1 MPKNLTK
8 LRRLQKRQQQRQQRR
23 ASADGR
29 QNSSPPRSLAPSR
42 WHQRPADECALVE
55 RFDDFAPL
63 RNALRSIG
71 EERGDWAGIPMP
83 LDGERLVV
91 EPRYPN
97 AEAFMRMGGDDAPP
111 PGRRL
116 AADAKHR
123 NTFWSSH
130 LRSDVVIVES
140 GSSVTWGLVPGANHL
155 RHDLRT
161 LGCSEAWGIEQES
174 NALATLSG
182 LVKHRAM
189 KQYLLTGMFLES
201 SPRSGVTYLFRK
213 LKPTVA
219 IHTVKGEAKILCAL
233 CMHPIA
239 YYAGSWAGAM
249 CPTDDVIAHLML
261 MRGDERMFWARAN
274 QHPAWVPEAGL

>member
-1 MPKNLTK
+1 MSKSITK
-8 LRRLQKRQQQRQQRR
+8 LRRLERRQQQRQQRR
-23 ASADGR
+23 ASADAR
-29 QNSSPPRSLAPSR
+29 PSSSPQRSLAPSQ
-42 WHQRPADECALVE
+42 WLQQPAGRRELVE
-55 RFDDFAPL
+55 RFDNFAPL
-63 RNALRSIG
+63 RNALRAIG

-83 LDGERLVV
+83 LEGERLVV

-97 AEAFMRMGGDDAPP
+97 AEAFMRMGSDDPL
-111 PGRRL
+111 PGRRVDP
-116 AADAKHR
+116 DAKHR

-130 LRSDVVIVES
+130 WRSDIVIVES
-140 GSSVTWGLVPGANHL
+140 GGRIKWGMVPGANHL

-174 NALATLSG
+174 NALQTLSG
-182 LVKHRAM
+182 LLKHRAM

-201 SPRSGVTYLFRK
+201 SPLSGVTYLFRK

-219 IHTVKGEAKILCAL
+219 IHTVKGEAKILCAM

-261 MRGDERMFWARAN
+261 MRADEAMFWKRCS
-274 QHPAWVPEAGL
+274 QHPAYRPEAGV